1 MRVQFGKAEF
11 ASGNK
16 INGLNKQGLF
26 INIEQS
32 PENVLHS
39 KIFSPFQNAK
49 TLMFLCYCVMRK
61 FGETPGYHL
70 VRGF

>member
-32 PENVLHS
+32 P
-39 KIFSPFQNAK
+39 
-49 TLMFLCYCVMRK
+49 
-61 FGETPGYHL
+61 
-70 VRGF
+70 